1 MKLPQDRLLDLKKIA
16 QVFHGQPDYEEPT
29 ETDGI
34 TNIANRY
41 LEAKA
46 RHSGAWTYALVARD
60 VETLWPLWCRAAEH
74 ALGLP

>member
-1 MKLPQDRLLDLKKIA
+1 MWIKLEKIN
-16 QVFHGQPDYEEPT
+16 QGFHGQPDYEEPT

-34 TNIANRY
+34 RIANRY
-41 LEAKA
+41 LDAKA
-46 RHSGAWTYALVARD
+46 RHSGAWTYAFVARE

>member
-1 MKLPQDRLLDLKKIA
+1 MQIDLKKIT
-16 QVFHGQPDYEEPT
+16 QGFHGQPDYEELT

-34 TNIANRY
+34 TVANRH

>member
-1 MKLPQDRLLDLKKIA
+1 MQIDLKKIS
-16 QVFHGQPDYEEPT
+16 FHGQPDYEEPT

-34 TNIANRY
+34 TIANRY
-41 LEAKA
+41 LEAEA